1 MRKTKEIVIND
12 RGTNKTFK
20 ITEMAASLPELA
32 AHPDFSPE
40 LREALAVRLL
50 DAEQERYDRI
60 VRQKIIADTLLKD
73 GLKSL
78 GNVNLADAK
87 ELYDDLLKCCELKS
101 DNYYMPLDID
111 TIDGQVESVK
121 TLFTLRKEALMLHL
135 DFLDVAAPLTSATAA
150 KSATS
155 IIKPVRPKTSAR

>member
-20 ITEMAASLPELA
+20 ITEMSASKFEWWLI
-32 AHPDFSPE
+32 
-40 LREALAVRLL
+40 RVGRLL
-50 DAEQERYDRI
+50 LGTGIGNQVDVDSAED
-60 VRQKIIADTLLKD
+60 VQKLIADTLLKD

-78 GNVNLADAK
+78 GSVNLAEAK
-87 ELYDDLLKCCELKS
+87 ELYDDLLRCCELKS
-101 DNYYMPLDID
+101 DNFYMPLDTD
-111 TIDGQVESVK
+111 TIDGQIESVK

-135 DFLDVAAPLTSATAA
+135 DFLESAAQSQSATAA

-155 IIKPVRPKTSAR
+155 IIKPLKQKTSAR

>member
-20 ITEMAASLPELA
+20 ITEMAASKFEWWLIRA
-32 AHPDFSPE
+32 G
-40 LREALAVRLL
+40 RVLL
-50 DAEQERYDRI
+50 GTGIGNTVDIDSAED
-60 VRQKIIADTLLKD
+60 VQKIIADTLLKD

-135 DFLDVAAPLTSATAA
+135 DFLDGAAPLTSATAA

>member
-12 RGTNKTFK
+12 RGTNKSFK
-20 ITEMAASLPELA
+20 ITEMSASKFEWWLI
-32 AHPDFSPE
+32 
-40 LREALAVRLL
+40 RVGRLL
-50 DAEQERYDRI
+50 LGTGIGNQVDVDSAED
-60 VRQKIIADTLLKD
+60 VQKLIADTLLKD

-78 GNVNLADAK
+78 GSVNLAEAK
-87 ELYDDLLKCCELKS
+87 ELYDDLLRCCELKS

-111 TIDGQVESVK
+111 TIDGQIESVK

-135 DFLDVAAPLTSATAA
+135 DFLEGAAPSQSATAA

-155 IIKPVRPKTSAR
+155 IIKPLKQKTSAH